1 MPIYEY
7 YCASCKREFEALRPA
22 SRSQDSAACKTC
34 GEPAQRQL
42 STFSFKSNTFTAP
55 KLKPA
60 TKPMRSY
67 DLESPDK
74 PAAETPAEPAA
85 ESTSEP

>member
-7 YCASCKREFEALRPA
+7 YCASCKLEFEVLRPA
-22 SRSQDSAACKTC
+22 TQSQDSAPCKTC
-34 GEPAQRQL
+34 EKPAERQL

-67 DLESPDK
+67 DLDNPPETPL
-74 PAAETPAEPAA
+74 ETPAQSGTGP
-85 ESTSEP
+85 TSGS

>member
-7 YCASCKREFEALRPA
+7 YCASCKREFEVLRPA
-22 SRSQDSAACKTC
+22 SQSQESAPCKTC

-67 DLESPDK
+67 DQETM
-74 PAAETPAEPAA
+74 AETPAEPAT
-85 ESTSEP
+85 ESTSET

>member
-7 YCASCKREFEALRPA
+7 YCAPCNREYEAIRPA
-22 SRSQDSAACKTC
+22 ALADAPTPCKTC
-34 GEPAQRQL
+34 QQPGRRQL

-60 TKPMRSY
+60 VKPKRSY
-67 DLESPDK
+67 
-74 PAAETPAEPAA
+74 AADGPEG
-85 ESTSEP
+85 

>member
-7 YCASCKREFEALRPA
+7 YCASCKREFEVLRPA
-22 SRSQDSAACKTC
+22 SQSQDSAPCKTC
-34 GEPAQRQL
+34 GEPAKRQL

-55 KLKPA
+55 KVKLA

-67 DLESPDK
+67 DRDTASETT
-74 PAAETPAEPAA
+74 AEPPAEPI
-85 ESTSEP
+85 EKP

>member
-7 YCASCKREFEALRPA
+7 YCTSCKREFEVLRPA
-22 SRSQDSAACKTC
+22 SQSQDSAPCKTC
-34 GEPAQRQL
+34 GEPAKRQL

-67 DLESPDK
+67 DGETP
-74 PAAETPAEPAA
+74 AETPAEPAA
-85 ESTSEP
+85 ESPSEP

>member
-7 YCASCKREFEALRPA
+7 YCATCNAEFEALRPVSKA
-22 SRSQDSAACKTC
+22 DEPAPCKTC
-34 GEPAQRQL
+34 GQPGKRQL

-60 TKPMRSY
+60 TNPLRSY
-67 DLESPDK
+67 NQ
-74 PAAETPAEPAA
+74 ET
-85 ESTSEP
+85 SSEPSKET

>member
-7 YCASCKREFEALRPA
+7 YCTSCKQEFESLRPA
-22 SRSQDSAACKTC
+22 SQSQDSAPCKTC
-34 GEPAQRQL
+34 GEPAKRQL

-67 DLESPDK
+67 DQETT
-74 PAAETPAEPAA
+74 AETPAETAA

>member
-7 YCASCKREFEALRPA
+7 YCASCNAEYEAIRPA
-22 SRSQDSAACKTC
+22 SQADAPVPCKSC
-34 GEPAQRQL
+34 NEPGQRQL

-60 TKPMRSY
+60 AKPKRSY
-67 DLESPDK
+67 TADRPERP
-74 PAAETPAEPAA
+74 
-85 ESTSEP
+85 

>member
-7 YCASCKREFEALRPA
+7 YCANCNVEFEALRPA
-22 SRSQDSAACKTC
+22 SKSDEPAPCKTC
-34 GEPAQRQL
+34 GQPGQRQL

-60 TKPMRSY
+60 AKPRRSY
-67 DLESPDK
+67 QVEDSSGDNL
-74 PAAETPAEPAA
+74 
-85 ESTSEP
+85 

>member
-7 YCASCKREFEALRPA
+7 YCASCKREFESLRPA
-22 SRSQDSAACKTC
+22 SKSQESAPCKTC

-67 DLESPDK
+67 DRETT
-74 PAAETPAEPAA
+74 AETTAETPAEPTA
-85 ESTSEP
+85 EA

>member
-7 YCASCKREFEALRPA
+7 YCADCNLEYEAIRPA
-22 SRSQDSAACKTC
+22 SQAEAPAPCKDC
-34 GEPAQRQL
+34 QQPGQRQL

-60 TKPMRSY
+60 AKPKRSY
-67 DLESPDK
+67 T
-74 PAAETPAEPAA
+74 AENPEG
-85 ESTSEP
+85 

>member
-7 YCASCKREFEALRPA
+7 YCTSCKQEFESLRPA
-22 SRSQDSAACKTC
+22 SQSQDSAPCKTC
-34 GEPAQRQL
+34 GEPAKRQL

-67 DLESPDK
+67 DLENP
-74 PAAETPAEPAA
+74 PETPTEPAA

>member
-7 YCASCKREFEALRPA
+7 YCASCKQEFEVLRPA
-22 SRSQDSAACKTC
+22 SQSQDSAPCKTC
-34 GEPAQRQL
+34 GEPAKRQL

-67 DLESPDK
+67 DQETT
-74 PAAETPAEPAA
+74 AETPAEPAA

>member
-7 YCASCKREFEALRPA
+7 YCASCKQEFEVLRPA
-22 SRSQDSAACKTC
+22 SQSQDLAPCKTC
-34 GEPAQRQL
+34 GEPAKRQL

-67 DLESPDK
+67 DGETP
-74 PAAETPAEPAA
+74 AETPAEPAA

>member
-7 YCASCKREFEALRPA
+7 YCTSCKREFEALRPA
-22 SRSQDSAACKTC
+22 SQSQDSASCKTC

-67 DLESPDK
+67 DLETPL
-74 PAAETPAEPAA
+74 ETPAEPAA
-85 ESTSEP
+85 ESTSET

>member
-7 YCASCKREFEALRPA
+7 YCASCKREFEVLRPA
-22 SRSQDSAACKTC
+22 SQSQDSAPCISC
-34 GEPAQRQL
+34 QEPAKRQL

-60 TKPMRSY
+60 AKPMRSY
-67 DLESPDK
+67 DRETT
-74 PAAETPAEPAA
+74 AETPAEPAA
-85 ESTSEP
+85 ESNFEP

>member
-7 YCASCKREFEALRPA
+7 YCTGCKLEFEVLRPA
-22 SRSQDSAACKTC
+22 SKSQESAPCKTC

-67 DLESPDK
+67 HQ
-74 PAAETPAEPAA
+74 ETPAETPTEAKD
-85 ESTSEP
+85 EP

>member
-7 YCASCKREFEALRPA
+7 YCANCNIEYETIRPA
-22 SRSQDSAACKTC
+22 SQADSPAPCKSC
-34 GEPAQRQL
+34 NQPGQRQL

-67 DLESPDK
+67 DVNRPESPQ
-74 PAAETPAEPAA
+74 P
-85 ESTSEP
+85 

>member
-7 YCASCKREFEALRPA
+7 YCASCKREFEVLRPA
-22 SRSQDSAACKTC
+22 SQSQDSAPCKTC

-67 DLESPDK
+67 DLET
-74 PAAETPAEPAA
+74 PAEAQAEPAA
-85 ESTSEP
+85 ESTSET